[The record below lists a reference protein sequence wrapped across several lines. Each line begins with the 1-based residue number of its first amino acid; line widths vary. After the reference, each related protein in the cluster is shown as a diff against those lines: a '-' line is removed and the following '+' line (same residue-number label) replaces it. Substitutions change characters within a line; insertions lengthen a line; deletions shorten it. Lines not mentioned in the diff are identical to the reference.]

1 MRTDKNI
8 GRREKP
14 NQTVHSGWTKDLVKY
29 SPRTIDQVFNVCM
42 CVCVDVAGLYKHTV
56 HEDMMSFKY
65 TQAVIFLHIRQQSVL
80 SVLGATCLNSS

>member
-8 GRREKP
+8 GRSEKP

-42 CVCVDVAGLYKHTV
+42 CVCVW
-56 HEDMMSFKY
+56 M
-65 TQAVIFLHIRQQSVL
+65 
-80 SVLGATCLNSS
+80 

>member
-8 GRREKP
+8 GRSEKP

-42 CVCVDVAGLYKHTV
+42 CVCVRGCSRLV
-56 HEDMMSFKY
+56 
-65 TQAVIFLHIRQQSVL
+65 
-80 SVLGATCLNSS
+80 